1 MVLVIW
7 ERPERKEEL
16 VSLVFGGLRYK
27 DDDDDND
34 QNGKDGVKREGP
46 VQCSA
51 LSLVVS
57 SIKMTIRM
65 ARMIIMMISKEWALI
80 SLVSGLR

>member
-46 VQCSA
+46 VQIWQDIWRI
-51 LSLVVS
+51 LQFRNHVTFETL
-57 SIKMTIRM
+57 
-65 ARMIIMMISKEWALI
+65 
-80 SLVSGLR
+80 